1 MREMAGE
8 TQSALGMLSETPGS
22 RDEQQGEGEGEEEEE
37 ETSMKQAAERKQAG
51 GNSTVH

>member
-22 RDEQQGEGEGEEEEE
+22 RDEQQGEGEGEEEE
-37 ETSMKQAAERKQAG
+37 TSMKQAAERKQAG

>member
-8 TQSALGMLSETPGS
+8 TQSALGMLSKTPGS
-22 RDEQQGEGEGEEEEE
+22 RDEQQGEGEEE

>member
-22 RDEQQGEGEGEEEEE
+22 RDEQQGEGEE

>member
-8 TQSALGMLSETPGS
+8 TQSALGMLSGTPGCHL
-22 RDEQQGEGEGEEEEE
+22 EKEEG
-37 ETSMKQAAERKQAG
+37 SMKQAVERKQAG

>member
-8 TQSALGMLSETPGS
+8 TESALGMLSETLCS
-22 RDEQQGEGEGEEEEE
+22 CSEEEG
-37 ETSMKQAAERKQAG
+37 SMKQAVQRKQAG